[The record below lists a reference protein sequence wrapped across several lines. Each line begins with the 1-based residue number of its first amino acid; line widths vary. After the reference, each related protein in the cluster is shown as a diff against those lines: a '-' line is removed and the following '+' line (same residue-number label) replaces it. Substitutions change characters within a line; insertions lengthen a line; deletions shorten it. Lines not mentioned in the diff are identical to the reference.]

1 MTIPITKLHAHR
13 LLEQV
18 LTNLTGLQRDI
29 ANNAQAHKAM
39 AEAKSPALATLQEFV
54 NDAAAAYL
62 TRLKWIE
69 DALSASE
76 RREALVAALA
86 RIGCEESDVTDVHQ
100 ALSAAVQAFQSA
112 KKTDYRGIVAACDRV
127 IAEVNKP
134 ESLWPE

>member
-18 LTNLTGLQRDI
+18 LNNLTGLQRDI

-39 AEAKSPALATLQEFV
+39 AQAQSPALETLQMFI
-54 NDAAAAYL
+54 NDSAAAYL
-62 TRLKWIE
+62 IRLKWIE
-69 DALSASE
+69 DVVGAPE
-76 RREALVAALA
+76 RRDGLLAALA
-86 RIGCEESDVTDVHQ
+86 RIGCDESDVTDVYE
-100 ALSAAVQAFQSA
+100 ALRAAVQTFQGA
-112 KKTDYRGIVAACDRV
+112 QKTDYGKIIAACDGL